1 MTTIKT
7 LKKQNPD
14 LVFDM
19 VDMLKNFDPT
29 ENNKLTPFLIKE
41 LQKRIYQQDGDD
53 EVAPD
58 IIDVDWVEEH
68 TSRLIISKNRLE
80 LSIKNILFDLL
91 GWDNLNSL
99 PNFVDH
105 LNNKRIE
112 NPDVTSYSS
121 WDEFLTEISKA
132 DLKMLDKE
140 LSKQIELIHQDEVWL
155 ILKPLSFKS
164 SLTYGSNTKW
174 CTASKYNEEYF
185 YDYCQRGMLIY
196 IINKVNGKKYAF
208 YNDNIELS
216 VWDQVDNRIDSM
228 QTSIPYN
235 LLLKIRDVEFVKNAD
250 SFSEEELTFYK
261 RSRVEAKY
269 AEPEQTVAGNDYFL
283 NRYNV

>member
-14 LVFDM
+14 LVFD
-19 VDMLKNFDPT
+19 VVGMLKNFDPT

-41 LQKRIYQQDGDD
+41 LQKRIHQQDYEDS
-53 EVAPD
+53 ENPSR
-58 IIDVDWVEEH
+58 DWDEEH
-68 TSRLIISKNRLE
+68 TSRLLISKNRLE
-80 LSIKNILFDLL
+80 LNIKNILFDLL
-91 GWDNLNSL
+91 GRDNLNSL
-99 PNFVDH
+99 PKFVDH

-121 WDEFLTEISKA
+121 WGEFLTEISKA

-208 YNDNIELS
+208 YNNNNELS
-216 VWDQVDNRIDSM
+216 VWDQVDNRIDSI

-250 SFSEEELTFYK
+250 SFTEEELTFYN
-261 RSRVEAKY
+261 RSRVEVKY
-269 AEPEQTVAGNDYFL
+269 AEPEPVLDGQDYFL
-283 NRYNV
+283 DGHNV